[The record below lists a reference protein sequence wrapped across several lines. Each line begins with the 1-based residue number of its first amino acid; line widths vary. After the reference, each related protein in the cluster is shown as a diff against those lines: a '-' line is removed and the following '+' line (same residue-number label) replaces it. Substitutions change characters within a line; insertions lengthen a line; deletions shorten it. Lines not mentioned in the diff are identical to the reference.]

1 MPKQLPESAPAPENG
16 SVTND
21 GAVSQPDLSSSG
33 KPKNRAIRDVKQAKN
48 IVTSLESAGRERNT
62 KNARILAK
70 YNSERPYQ
78 SQALVAEGLSWKSN
92 FTTKPLP
99 MLIDKVAPRFVQA
112 ADGVKYLTN
121 SSLPEEIEGSTEK
134 TEAFRRE
141 VTSTIR
147 SHCEW
152 RGFVADLAQENA
164 LFGFAGIAW
173 LDEFHWMPRMFRQD
187 NFFVPT
193 GTKQSPKSAQIVALK
208 ETFLLH
214 ELFSLIEDREVAAT
228 RGWNVKNTIEALNK
242 SMPEDRRSSFSD
254 PSRIYEDLIR
264 ESNVGLSHE
273 AGARVVTVWHLL
285 AAEVDGKVSHYI
297 LQDGDFTELFT
308 SEDQYESMAD
318 ALAFFAF
325 QQGNGTLHSSKG
337 IGRELYALAGIL
349 DRSRNEVVDRLNL
362 AGKMIIQ
369 ADDKALR
376 RFKMSVVGNAVLIG
390 QGYNISDRKMDSG
403 VEAFLKMDEFLTSLL
418 DQMAGATTPKVF
430 EGERVTKAAVDFFAS
445 REEETRD
452 SIIAR
457 FLIQLAALIS
467 AMQKRMCDP
476 NTGEKDAKEMQERL
490 LKIMSKEELKQL
502 ANQTVAETVRDYT
515 EQKRQQ
521 LVMIS
526 AEAKGNPLYNQ
537 RKLEQIKLT
546 ALVDEEFANEVLL
559 PEEDPTVMAEQTR
572 LQMLELLLISGQ
584 GAEVPVSPRDNHLVH
599 LQGLMPAL
607 ESTAQAA
614 VQDPHAVDILLA
626 ILAHAEGHVK
636 MALESGMTE
645 EELAEP
651 INIVKQLRAGM
662 PQLQEAAE
670 QQKQIADA
678 STTGAPVDPATANLV
693 TDQAV

>member
-1 MPKQLPESAPAPENG
+1 
-16 SVTND
+16 
-21 GAVSQPDLSSSG
+21 
-33 KPKNRAIRDVKQAKN
+33 
-48 IVTSLESAGRERNT
+48 
-62 KNARILAK
+62 
-70 YNSERPYQ
+70 
-78 SQALVAEGLSWKSN
+78 
-92 FTTKPLP
+92 
-99 MLIDKVAPRFVQA
+99 
-112 ADGVKYLTN
+112 
-121 SSLPEEIEGSTEK
+121 
-134 TEAFRRE
+134 
-141 VTSTIR
+141 
-147 SHCEW
+147 
-152 RGFVADLAQENA
+152 
-164 LFGFAGIAW
+164 
-173 LDEFHWMPRMFRQD
+173 
-187 NFFVPT
+187 
-193 GTKQSPKSAQIVALK
+193 
-208 ETFLLH
+208 
-214 ELFSLIEDREVAAT
+214 
-228 RGWNVKNTIEALNK
+228 
-242 SMPEDRRSSFSD
+242 
-254 PSRIYEDLIR
+254 
-264 ESNVGLSHE
+264 
-273 AGARVVTVWHLL
+273 
-285 AAEVDGKVSHYI
+285 
-297 LQDGDFTELFT
+297 
-308 SEDQYESMAD
+308 
-318 ALAFFAF
+318 
-325 QQGNGTLHSSKG
+325 
-337 IGRELYALAGIL
+337 
-349 DRSRNEVVDRLNL
+349 
-362 AGKMIIQ
+362 MIIQ